1 MGFKMKEGSPMK
13 RNFGIGSPVKHS
25 GAEYKAQVKKEDGV
39 DVRPQD
45 VRGHDEGHRTKKWDE
60 NHNDIEKKA
69 PTEMKSPVKHTD
81 FKTTGQGHRYSHN
94 SGGTHDMPF
103 TGKWHKTGEKKEK
116 GVTMKSPVKH
126 GETSSK
132 LMMQGHRAKHKEG
145 GTHPMPFD
153 GAWDKK
159 EGGPKMKSPVKDYS
173 VEKGSHNHPHQ
184 K

>member
-60 NHNDIEKKA
+60 NHNDI
-69 PTEMKSPVKHTD
+69 
-81 FKTTGQGHRYSHN
+81 
-94 SGGTHDMPF
+94 
-103 TGKWHKTGEKKEK
+103 EKKEK

-173 VEKGSHNHPHQ
+173 VEKGSHNHPH
-184 K
+184 